1 MANFFTRSQFRGFTE
16 NLSLQERTNIRK
28 RAEERSPSG
37 TTFLSHSSKD
47 QDILPGVIRVLE
59 NHGATVY
66 IDKKDS
72 SLPPYTSK
80 DTAAK
85 LKNRIQQSKKFVLLA
100 TENSKD
106 SRWVPWELGVA
117 DGNKSFDNIAIFPVL
132 EDTMNDS
139 WTNWEYLGLY
149 DHVAWRKFRGKEK
162 EEWMVW
168 DRRKNTA
175 SALAQWLA
183 R

>member
-1 MANFFTRSQFRGFTE
+1 M
-16 NLSLQERTNIRK
+16 QERTNIRK

-37 TTFLSHSSKD
+37 ATFLSHSSKD
-47 QDILPGVIRVLE
+47 QDILPGVIHILE

-66 IDKKDS
+66 IDKKDPH
-72 SLPPYTSK
+72 LPPYTNK
-80 DTAAK
+80 DTAAT
-85 LKNRIQQSKKFVLLA
+85 LKNRIRQSRKFMLLA

-117 DGNKSFDNIAIFPVL
+117 DGYKSFDHIAIFPVL
-132 EDTMNDS
+132 EDTKRDS
-139 WTNWEYLGLY
+139 WTKWEYLGLY
-149 DHVAWRKFRGKEK
+149 DRVAWRTFRGKEK

-168 DRRKNTA
+168 DRKENTA
-175 SALAQWLA
+175 SALAKWLA